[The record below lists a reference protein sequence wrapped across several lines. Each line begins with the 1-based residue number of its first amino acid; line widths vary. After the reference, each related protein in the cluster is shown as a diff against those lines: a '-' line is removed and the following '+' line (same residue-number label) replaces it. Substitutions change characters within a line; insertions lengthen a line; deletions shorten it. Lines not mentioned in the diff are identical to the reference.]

1 MVSEDDKMFQ
11 LKVWRSI
18 VFVSVGRGLALAASP
33 SEIRAEPGSVV
44 SEVWDKTHT
53 QTHTNLDIWV
63 VMQDTRTN

>member
-33 SEIRAEPGSVV
+33 SEIGAEPGSVSV
-44 SEVWDKTHT
+44 KDGTKLTHRHT
-53 QTHTNLDIWV
+53 QT
-63 VMQDTRTN
+63 